1 MRQGNEWRLV
11 VIMWS
16 NNGATPPATIS
27 RHYPDTAL
35 LQTLEGAIRPNN
47 FTIPLN
53 TYYNPSRHQCKS
65 SALRLI
71 KTLEIQIKVTEYHIV
86 EIQSSVLHLSSLIRY
101 QETLLG

>member
-35 LQTLEGAIRPNN
+35 LQTLEGRNQAKQ
-47 FTIPLN
+47 FYHTLKYLLY
-53 TYYNPSRHQCKS
+53 TLA
-65 SALRLI
+65 ALA
-71 KTLEIQIKVTEYHIV
+71 VV
-86 EIQSSVLHLSSLIRY
+86 
-101 QETLLG
+101 